1 MVLLAGVD
9 REPGG
14 AAAGAATTGRRE
26 SGVSV
31 ASCLSSGPLVEV
43 RSGWVGNTHASY
55 SIPLLYPPTGALGL
69 DAEEGSRHAYGQQ
82 DAEAP
87 LHPVRQ
93 PRAALLRGQVHRGYA
108 WRCGG
113 SFALEGLA
121 RKGRIRMAT
130 ATELARHRLSDSK
143 DFTFVIKVPGRDW
156 VLDPGSEA
164 AYQMWEA
171 KLRPMLG

>member
-1 MVLLAGVD
+1 MLMGSKMQRRHFILYD
-9 REPGG
+9 NRELHYFEGKTTEGMLGG
-14 AAAGAATTGRRE
+14 
-26 SGVSV
+26 
-31 ASCLSSGPLVEV
+31 
-43 RSGWVGNTHASY
+43 
-55 SIPLLYPPTGALGL
+55 
-69 DAEEGSRHAYGQQ
+69 
-82 DAEAP
+82 
-87 LHPVRQ
+87 
-93 PRAALLRGQVHRGYA
+93 
-108 WRCGG
+108 GG